1 LVLVTV
7 LVGVPPATFVRST
20 TTGVSTASDALLL
33 ELRPAAAALLFE
45 LCPAVDALASGAPRI
60 AVGAS
65 RTSAV
70 AALLLE
76 LRPADA
82 ALLLELRPADA
93 ALASG
98 ASRIAAAAGVSR
110 TSAESASALIA
121 STIGRN

>member
-1 LVLVTV
+1 M
-7 LVGVPPATFVRST
+7 LVGRPPATFVRST

-82 ALLLELRPADA
+82 AL
-93 ALASG
+93 ASG
-98 ASRIAAAAGVSR
+98 ASHIAAAAGVSR